1 MEKVALFAGTFDP
14 FTKGHHALI
23 ERALPLFDSI
33 VIAIGNN
40 SGKKCMFSVEE
51 RVAAIEKLYG
61 NESRIKVRTYSC
73 LTVDFARE
81 VGATALLRG
90 VRNVKDFEYERE
102 LADIN
107 LKIGGIETVLLISD
121 PEHAAVSSSVVREL
135 ITYGKDVSQFLS
147 AITEI
152 VKK

>member
-14 FTKGHHALI
+14 FTNGHHALI

-135 ITYGKDVSQFLS
+135 ITYGKDVSQFLP
-147 AITEI
+147 
-152 VKK
+152 

>member
-135 ITYGKDVSQFLS
+135 ITYDKDVSQFLP
-147 AITEI
+147 
-152 VKK
+152 